1 MKMPPDPMNK
11 DLVAAMGN
19 PSRRK
24 RDEERRIARAETTCV
39 SPHTQSECSGTETLA
54 SIERALSRLASGTY
68 GICVSC
74 GADISLARLE
84 RNPAVDTCSN
94 CASQVVFK
102 AC

>member
-1 MKMPPDPMNK
+1 MKTPPDPFDK

-24 RDEERRIARAETTCV
+24 RDDDRRIARAETTCV
-39 SPHTQSECSGTETLA
+39 SSHTQSECSGTETLA

-68 GICVSC
+68 GICVTC
-74 GADISLARLE
+74 GDDISLARLE
-84 RNPAVDTCSN
+84 RNPAVETCAK
-94 CASQVVFK
+94 CTSQVVFK